1 MVYHAFLQHSTVCVC
16 AENLGD
22 IFVGGGEDIVQSGV
36 ADFEAEEEEVKK
48 VDRVRKH
55 NGGVEKL

>member
-1 MVYHAFLQHSTVCVC
+1 MRICV
-16 AENLGD
+16 ENLGD
-22 IFVGGGEDIVQSGV
+22 ILVGGGEDIVQSGV

-48 VDRVRKH
+48 VDRVREH

>member
-1 MVYHAFLQHSTVCVC
+1 MCIC